1 MNPQFQQIGET
12 FVKQY
17 YEIFDGD
24 RDGREKLVNF
34 YHVSRQQGMNE
45 AEKIIYRQD
54 VCKKML
60 YNGLLYVQKTD
71 T

>member
-1 MNPQFQQIGET
+1 MTMNPQFQQIGET

-34 YHVSRQQGMNE
+34 YHVSRQLGMNE
-45 AEKIIYRQD
+45 AEKKNIYIQCVR
-54 VCKKML
+54 KKL
-60 YNGLLYVQKTD
+60 QF
-71 T
+71 